1 MSKVEYDVDSL
12 QALEGI
18 EAVRLRPGM
27 FTMTDNDI
35 GVHHILAEILDNA
48 ADEALAGH
56 ANLISMELEAEDC
69 VSVSDNGRGI
79 PVAIHE
85 DSGLSGVE
93 LVLTRLHAGGKFNK
107 DNYQI
112 SGGLHGVGSAVTNA
126 LSRFFEVRVRRDG
139 GEWFQRYQ
147 QGKAEKPLEKVAEIK
162 RGRGTSVR
170 FSPDPEIYEIAHFRS
185 KMVRAMARD
194 KAILIPGLKVHFKS
208 YDQSESETFLFKDGA
223 KGYLKSILP
232 DEPVVNFSDR
242 VGDIERVSWAFAALT
257 SGHEQQWAS
266 YVNTIP
272 TPRGGTHEVGF
283 LSGLTKAVREYAELR
298 HILPKSVRLQ
308 ASDVQLH
315 TYLILSVYI
324 KDISFEGQT
333 KQKLT
338 SREASKFVDGVIK
351 RMADL
356 WLHRDVQTSDR
367 WVKMIVQR
375 AQERMADEKKEQ
387 KTVKRK
393 SYTGKTV
400 LPGKLADCRSHDLDE
415 SELFIVEG
423 DSAGGSGK
431 QARDRQTQAI
441 MPIRGKILNVEG
453 KAPRQAL
460 QSEAIYDLVQAVG
473 CGVGAE
479 CNPVKVRYGKIII
492 LADADVDGLHICCL
506 LITLFWRLMKPLV
519 MAGRVYIAQ
528 APLYRVN
535 IGKRHYYAL
544 DNEELDGLRAQAAS
558 ERKQVQV
565 VRFKGLGEMPAS
577 QLRDSCLSRETRN
590 LIPVKPDNE
599 AEFDELIAYLMG
611 DTAQHRRN
619 FLLQDQ
625 VS

>member
-1 MSKVEYDVDSL
+1 LSKTDYDVDSL

-27 FTMTDNDI
+27 FTMTDTDI

-56 ANLISMELEAEDC
+56 ANLISMELESENC
-69 VSVSDNGRGI
+69 VSISDNGRGI
-79 PVAIHE
+79 PVSIHE
-85 DSGLSGVE
+85 DTGLSGVE

-126 LSRFFEVRVRRDG
+126 LSSFFEVRVRRDG
-139 GEWFQRYQ
+139 GEWFQRYEKGKPQ
-147 QGKAEKPLEKVAEIK
+147 QPLKKIADVK
-162 RGRGTSVR
+162 RGRGTHIR
-170 FSPDPEIYEIAHFRS
+170 FSPDPTIYEIANFRS
-185 KMVRAMARD
+185 TLVRTMARD
-194 KAILIPGLKVHFKS
+194 KAILIPGLKVHFKA
-208 YDQSESETFLFKDGA
+208 YNQSESETFLYKDGVE
-223 KGYLKSILP
+223 GYLHSTLP
-232 DEPVVNFSDR
+232 DVPVAHFHDN

-257 SGHEQQWAS
+257 SEHNHQWLS

-272 TPRGGTHEVGF
+272 TPRGGTHETGF

-298 HILPKSVRLQ
+298 QILPKNVRLQ
-308 ASDVQLH
+308 PSDVQLH
-315 TYLILSVYI
+315 TYLVLSVYI

-338 SREASKFVDGVIK
+338 SREASKFVDGVVK

-356 WLHRDVQTSDR
+356 WLHRDAQSSDR

-387 KTVKRK
+387 KIVKRK

-400 LPGKLADCRSHDLDE
+400 LPGKLADCRSHSLAD

-431 QARDRQTQAI
+431 QARDRQNQAI

-453 KAPRQAL
+453 KSPRQAL

-479 CNPVKVRYGKIII
+479 CNPSKARYGKVII

-506 LITLFWRLMKPLV
+506 LVTLFWRLMKPLV
-519 MAGRVYIAQ
+519 MEGRVYIAQ

-544 DNEELDGLRAQAAS
+544 DDEELDGLKAQATS
-558 ERKQVQV
+558 ERKQIQV

-577 QLRDSCLSRETRN
+577 QLRDSCLSRESRY
-590 LIPVKPDNE
+590 LIPVQPKNE
-599 AEFDELIAYLMG
+599 EDFNQVIHYLMG
-611 DTAQHRRN
+611 DTAEHRRN
-619 FLLQDQ
+619 FLLQENP
-625 VS
+625 S